1 MRTFTRSLCLLTAA
15 SALLATPGLAKDK
28 DKKKDQ
34 QPQLSVGR
42 TPMAQPVEAPPP
54 PPAPTTTIAAALPAL
69 PAHATLNRLVTA
81 ANLAPVLAGPGPL
94 TVFAP
99 ADDAFSRLAPGT
111 IDTLLKP
118 ENVAS
123 LAAILKYHVIAG
135 TVTVD
140 QLKAQIAAGG
150 GRATLTTLNGQPLTA
165 TLENGLVLLTDANG
179 GKSYVSQGD
188 LKEANGVVHITNGVS
203 VPKLG

>member
-1 MRTFTRSLCLLTAA
+1 MRTLARSLSALTVAG
-15 SALLATPGLAKDK
+15 ALLAAPALAKDN
-28 DKKKDQ
+28 KKDQQ

-42 TPMAQPVEAPPP
+42 TPMAQPAEAPPPP

-69 PAHATLNRLVTA
+69 ANHATLNRLVQA
-81 ANLAPVLAGPGPL
+81 ANLAPVLASPGPL

-99 ADDAFSRLAPGT
+99 ADDAFARLAPGT

-123 LAAILKYHVIAG
+123 LAAILKYHVLAG
-135 TVTVD
+135 TMTVE
-140 QLKAQIAAGG
+140 QLKAQIAASG
-150 GRATLTTLNGQPLTA
+150 GRATLATLNGQPLTA

-188 LKEANGVVHITNGVS
+188 LKEANGIVHITNGVS